1 MSVTIIDSMCGAG
14 KTSWAIQTMN
24 ENLDKR
30 YIYITPYLDEVKRVI
45 EGCYMRKF
53 YQPESKKGKGSKLTH
68 FNNLL
73 SRGCNIVSTHALFR
87 NINEE
92 TLTLLKNKNYT
103 LILDEVMNII
113 ERIPIDKTDFR
124 MLFNDGVVT
133 IDDNTKKMY
142 WNSSDKNYNGEFI
155 ELKNAI
161 VNGDVYFVRNS
172 LAMWHF
178 PVTIFKEF
186 QEIYIMTYLFK
197 GQMQR
202 YYYDMNDIYYS
213 YKSVKNID
221 NIYELVEYKDANK
234 DFYKKL
240 INICDNEKLNMIGQE
255 GKNYH
260 PLSSTWFE
268 KQVMNKTDALDVL
281 KKNIYNYFTNICKS
295 KVSDNGWT
303 VYKDY
308 LHKCKGK
315 RYTKGF
321 IAFNARAT
329 NEYKHKSALA
339 YCINLYMNPIEK
351 GFFIDRKINIDEDS
365 WALAEMIQWI
375 WRSRI
380 RENKSINVY
389 IPSSRMRNLMINWL
403 STFEK

>member
-1 MSVTIIDSMCGAG
+1 
-14 KTSWAIQTMN
+14 
-24 ENLDKR
+24 
-30 YIYITPYLDEVKRVI
+30 
-45 EGCYMRKF
+45 
-53 YQPESKKGKGSKLTH
+53 
-68 FNNLL
+68 
-73 SRGCNIVSTHALFR
+73 
-87 NINEE
+87 
-92 TLTLLKNKNYT
+92 
-103 LILDEVMNII
+103 
-113 ERIPIDKTDFR
+113 
-124 MLFNDGVVT
+124 MLFNDGVIT
-133 IDDNTKKMY
+133 IDNNTKKMY
-142 WNSSDKNYNGEFI
+142 WDSSDNNYNGEFI

-161 VNGDVYFVRNS
+161 VNGDVYFIRNS

-202 YYYDMNDIYYS
+202 YYYDMNTINYS

-221 NIYELVEYKDANK
+221 NRYELIEYKDADK
-234 DFYKKL
+234 QLYRRL

-268 KQVMNKTDALDVL
+268 KQAINKTDALDVL

-295 KVSDNGWT
+295 KTSNNGWT

-329 NEYKHKSALA
+329 NEYREKSTLA

-351 GFFIDRKINIDEDS
+351 GFFIDRKINIDENS
-365 WALAEMIQWI
+365 WALAEMIQWV

-380 RENKSINVY
+380 RENKSIDIY